1 MNLLHVHSGNMFGGV
16 ERMLQTLAPRIAG
29 TSPVA
34 SSYALCF
41 EGRTAD
47 ALRAEGG
54 IVRVLGTVRARR
66 PDEIRRARRA
76 LRNVLDADRP
86 DVAVVHSAWSQA
98 IFGPAI
104 LDSRIPLVR
113 WLHAPQPGPRW
124 LEAWAAR
131 SRPS

>member
-1 MNLLHVHSGNMFGGV
+1 PSPGPMNVLHVHSGNMFGGV
-16 ERMLQTLAPRIAG
+16 ERMLQALAPRVAG

-54 IVRVLGTVRARR
+54 TVHHLGTVRARR

-76 LRNVLDADRP
+76 LRGVLERERP
-86 DVAVVHSAWSQA
+86 DVTIVHSAWSQA
-98 IFGPAI
+98 IFGSAI
-104 LDSRIPLVR
+104 LDD
-113 WLHAPQPGPRW
+113 G
-124 LEAWAAR
+124 
-131 SRPS
+131 